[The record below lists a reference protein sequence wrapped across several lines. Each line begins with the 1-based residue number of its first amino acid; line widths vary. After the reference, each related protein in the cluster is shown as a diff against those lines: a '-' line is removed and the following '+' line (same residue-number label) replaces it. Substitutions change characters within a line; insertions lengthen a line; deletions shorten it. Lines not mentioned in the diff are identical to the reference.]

1 MIFLE
6 LGCIPFRE
14 MIRERRLGFL
24 HYILNEDCDSMLN
37 RCFQAQIKSRAKR
50 DWVTTILE
58 DLKYVDMENT
68 NWDTLKNMKKA
79 SFMGQ
84 IKQKILMKTL
94 EKFQKEKESHSKV
107 RKIEHHAIKIQKY
120 LQPNQIKMSKEEA
133 QLIFELRCRVT
144 EAKINLR
151 GKYDNLECGACGLKE
166 ERQQHIMKCKVLN
179 KNKEEEDIDYE
190 KLYNGTVKEKLKI
203 AHKFEEHFSILERMK
218 TGGEKIER

>member
-24 HYILNEDCDSMLN
+24 HYILNEDCNSVIS
-37 RCFQAQIKSRAKR
+37 RCFQAQLKSGAKR

-58 DLKYVDMENT
+58 DLKYVDMENA

-133 QLIFELRCRVT
+133 QLIFQLRCRVT

-151 GKYDNLECGACGLKE
+151 GKYDNLECGACGLE
-166 ERQQHIMKCKVLN
+166 EETQQHSM
-179 KNKEEEDIDYE
+179 
-190 KLYNGTVKEKLKI
+190 
-203 AHKFEEHFSILERMK
+203 
-218 TGGEKIER
+218 